1 MVRKADFNII
11 TTAAEA
17 SSAPPAVK
25 SKAETEMSSLAAA
38 QTDGATSEANGGS
51 GIVDS
56 TYDVD
61 IKLAD
66 IQANP
71 NDPLYS
77 VKSFE
82 QLGM

>member
-1 MVRKADFNII
+1 MGNL
-11 TTAAEA
+11 T
-17 SSAPPAVK
+17 
-25 SKAETEMSSLAAA
+25 AA
-38 QTDGATSEANGGS
+38 QTDGATETHNGTS
-51 GIVDS
+51 GFVDS
-56 TYDVD
+56 GYDVE
-61 IKLAD
+61 IQLAD